1 MFPFYLLGFCS
12 RCSFVCTTLQV
23 SLLEKKAANAQ
34 HEEERARNAVLTC
47 ENQHQAV
54 MNKIR
59 GERDAFE
66 KSMKEKT
73 AEIIASQQSLQR
85 ELGERVR
92 LAANQVCN
100 DQVAQLEQ
108 VSRELTLRQNQVE
121 GMSANIATLQTR
133 FATLAGEKQQLAEKL
148 KASLESQNMCTS
160 LLEKT
165 EEDLVISQRQCSQL
179 KRNIVELGYLKNE
192 LDQDKEILQSRIV
205 RLESKASEL
214 EASKITLQQ
223 ELELVKSNKS
233 AHIEQQAHKLKDLM
247 KSIALQ
253 NGKLQ
258 EKQRLIEEK
267 EAELALCE
275 QNVRDETEKNEEL
288 YRLVQ
293 EERNDLKVIQRDMD
307 DEIKQQDMKERQLI
321 HTEERLNE
329 MERKLVQKHE
339 ESKTSQQRM
348 KDLAIQ
354 LQLRN
359 EEVIKQRQILQDRM
373 LKCDEYESRLSE
385 WEQQLD
391 EMSRLME
398 GKNDEFST

>member
-66 KSMKEKT
+66 KSMEEKT
-73 AEIIASQQSLQR
+73 AEIIVSQQSLQR

-92 LAANQVCN
+92 LAANQLCN

>member
-1 MFPFYLLGFCS
+1 
-12 RCSFVCTTLQV
+12 
-23 SLLEKKAANAQ
+23 
-34 HEEERARNAVLTC
+34 
-47 ENQHQAV
+47 

-66 KSMKEKT
+66 KSMEEKT
-73 AEIIASQQSLQR
+73 AEIIVSQQSLQR

-92 LAANQVCN
+92 LAANQLCN